1 MLQQMIKY
9 NDGINQW
16 IGKAVVWLIW
26 IVMALCVFE
35 VITRRFFNAPH
46 IWAYDVTSM
55 FYAVHFM
62 LLGGYTLLKQGHTS
76 VDILSGRLSI
86 KNQARLQIITYFI
99 FFFPFAIVLF
109 WIGFKY
115 ALYSWGIMERTS
127 VGIMYVVP
135 VMKTAVPVAAIM
147 LFIQGIS
154 EVIKLTLVSVKGGK
168 ADV

>member
-1 MLQQMIKY
+1 MLQQLVKY
-9 NDGINQW
+9 NDGINEW
-16 IGKAVVWLIW
+16 VGKTVSWLIW

-46 IWAYDVTSM
+46 IWAYDVTGM
-55 FYAVHFM
+55 FYALHFM
-62 LLGGYTLLKQGHTS
+62 LLGGYTLLKQGHAS
-76 VDILSGRLSI
+76 VDILSGRLSN
-86 KNQARLQIITYFI
+86 KTQALLQITTYFI

-115 ALYSWGIMERTS
+115 ALSSWAIMERTS
-127 VGIMYVVP
+127 VGVMYVAP
-135 VMKTAVPVAAIM
+135 VMKTAVPVAAVM

-154 EVIKLTLVSVKGGK
+154 EMMKLTLFFVKGEK